1 MIKIKAAEVSM
12 HTLHDFTPEG
22 CVSPGGS
29 EKRNGRRILGYPD
42 GTFRTKSHHGGSA
55 WAALPVV
62 GVACCPHTRD
72 VSPLPLVPTEPT
84 TLGGVG
90 LPDEANC
97 GAARIA
103 THKTRLYLN
112 FQSQRTQLSEKMGWP
127 WGSRSPQPSTDTTE
141 PEESPPA
148 RGETS
153 AGPGPG

>member
-1 MIKIKAAEVSM
+1 MDDVFWVILMAPSVQKAIKGAQRGP
-12 HTLHDFTPEG
+12 HCPW
-22 CVSPGGS
+22 
-29 EKRNGRRILGYPD
+29 LGLP
-42 GTFRTKSHHGGSA
+42 
-55 WAALPVV
+55 AALTP
-62 GVACCPHTRD
+62 RD

-148 RGETS
+148 RGEMS